1 MSERNLLR
9 ELDFLLSDIQ
19 YLNITDE
26 FVETCKT
33 VVLDKTKKY
42 PKYYIS
48 ICRNMLTVV
57 DLMTKLG
64 LSKESLSLRYS
75 TISKSRRLSKQIYK
89 LKPQKEGR
97 DNKGVYVGGGGSNRN
112 KIRYPSQKRSKRTW
126 RIFYEMFPMAAER
139 DGWDGNKSNKMK

>member
-9 ELDFLLSDIQ
+9 ELDFLLSDMQ

-33 VVLDKTKKY
+33 VVSDKTKKY
-42 PKYYIS
+42 PKRYIS
-48 ICRNMLTVV
+48 ICRNMLKVV

-97 DNKGVYVGGGGSNRN
+97 DNKGVYIGSGGSNRN
-112 KIRYPSQKRSKRTW
+112 KVRYPKKNRSLRTW
-126 RIFYEMFPMAAER
+126 RIFYQMFPKKAEQ
-139 DGWDGNKSNKMK
+139 DGWDGKTSSKMK